1 MTASVADTAQ
11 TVAARAG
18 GTNRLRST
26 LAGSTGNLVESFD
39 WFVYAAFGLYFSKVF
54 FPDGDRTTQLLN
66 TAAVFG
72 VGFLARPIGA
82 WLMGLYGDRVGR
94 KAAMVASVSLMC
106 AGSLLIG
113 ICPGQAQ
120 IGVAAPAILVVARI
134 LQGVS
139 MGGEYGASATYL
151 SEMAVRGRRGFWSG
165 IFYSTLIAGQLLAMG
180 VLILLSAVLSAEQMH
195 AWGWRIPFFM
205 GGALALAVFWLRRGM
220 DETPSFQ
227 NRTGPVASTWGLI
240 RDHPRE
246 ALTVMGLTAG
256 GTLAYYTYTTYIQKF
271 LVNTAGFAKD
281 QANLITAG
289 ALLVFMLV
297 QPLIGALSDRVGR
310 RAILLTFGVLGA
322 AMTWPILSALAGTR
336 DVFTAFLLVTASL
349 LVVACYSSVNAVV
362 KAELFPTATRALG
375 VALPYSIANALFGG
389 TAEYVALAF
398 KQAGRETWFFTY
410 VTAVIAGSLAVYLLM
425 RDTRRHSKIAED

>member
-1 MTASVADTAQ
+1 LTASVADTAQ
-11 TVAARAG
+11 TAASPAG
-18 GTNRLRST
+18 QTNRLRST

-39 WFVYAAFGLYFSKVF
+39 WFVYAAFGLYFSRAF

-82 WLMGLYGDRVGR
+82 WLMGLYGDRIGR
-94 KAAMVASVSLMC
+94 KQAMVAAVSLMC
-106 AGSLLIG
+106 AGSLLIA
-113 ICPGQAQ
+113 ICPGEAQ
-120 IGVAAPAILVVARI
+120 IGVAAPAILVFARI

-180 VLILLSAVLSAEQMH
+180 VLLVLTQLLTPDQMQ
-195 AWGWRIPFFM
+195 AWGWRVPFFM

-220 DETPSFQ
+220 DETPSFHA
-227 NRTGPVASTWGLI
+227 RTGPAASTWGLI
-240 RDHPRE
+240 RRHPRE
-246 ALTVMGLTAG
+246 ALTVIGLTAG

-271 LVNTAGFAKD
+271 LVNTSGFSKD

-289 ALLVFMLV
+289 GLLVFMLV
-297 QPLIGALSDRVGR
+297 QPLFGALSDRVGR
-310 RAILLTFGVLGA
+310 RTILLSFGVLGT
-322 AMTWPILSALAGTR
+322 AMTWPILSALADTR
-336 DVFTAFLLVTASL
+336 DVFTAFLLTTASL

-398 KQAGRETWFFTY
+398 KRAGNETGFFTY
-410 VTAVIAGSLAVYLLM
+410 VTVVIGASLAVYLLM
-425 RDTRRHSKIAED
+425 RDTRRHSRIAED